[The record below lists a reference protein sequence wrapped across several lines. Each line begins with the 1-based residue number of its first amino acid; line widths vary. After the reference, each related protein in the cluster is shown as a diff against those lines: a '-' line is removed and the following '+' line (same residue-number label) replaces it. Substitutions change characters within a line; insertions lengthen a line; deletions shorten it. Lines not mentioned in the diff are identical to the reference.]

1 MSGVAYGAPECSRP
15 RHTPHTGSR
24 DIAVKDN
31 GIFIAPP
38 VAMKSTA
45 AVQDSLYQADTTP
58 PPEGEA
64 DPYNAPTRVGYLV
77 GTTDAEVSAALTP
90 APLPAFSSFFP
101 PDASTKPIAPPTRS
115 GEYEKVVFET
125 AGKKLEFEPQ
135 IDEVESVDFKPIALA
150 PILPAAP
157 APYVP
162 PAQEATIIIARSTPP
177 HAARSSALRNLGW
190 MFGLALLTGSAVFV
204 ALWFM
209 GASIR

>member
-38 VAMKSTA
+38 LAMKSAA
-45 AVQDSLYQADTTP
+45 AVQDALYNADTTP

-101 PDASTKPIAPPTRS
+101 PDASTKPVVPPTRS

-135 IDEVESVDFKPIALA
+135 VEEVESVDFKPIALA
-150 PILPAAP
+150 PILPPAAP

-162 PAQEATIIIARSTPP
+162 PAQEATIIIPRPRSTPP
-177 HAARSSALRNLGW
+177 LATRSSVGW
-190 MFGLALLTGSAVFV
+190 MFGLALLTASAVFV
-204 ALWFM
+204 ALWLT
-209 GASIR
+209 GALVR